1 MSDESKLV
9 VRLEAVTTQLTKEMA
24 KASSVV
30 KQKMRE
36 IDDQL
41 VKSNRKVSDGLVRSA
56 RSYSEGARGM
66 STFGRSVQNTS
77 YQIGDF
83 AVQVAGGT
91 SATRAMAQ
99 QLPQLLG
106 GFGVFGAVA
115 GAAAAIL
122 IPLAG
127 NLFGAVEPAQALKT
141 AVTELNEA
149 MGALR
154 SADADA
160 NAPTEDL
167 VAQYG
172 AQAEQAK
179 RVLDIK
185 REIAALEAGAALGK
199 AQGASAAAFGKAE
212 ELKGFSVEKLK
223 EYHAAVSAA
232 LTEQQALVVAN
243 QNLGEIVTKSDEDAL
258 NQLRERGIANENAI
272 WQLNEYRV
280 AIAEITTAYGMTE
293 EAAMGLA
300 VAAAQV
306 RDADTTEE
314 RSAATQAMAEYIYKA
329 TDGLKD
335 ASAETRVLYDQLLDA
350 VKAGLDFSALNIAGP
365 ITFAAGE
372 AARLATNLQAASLNY
387 GKIQNRGESGPEG
400 AQRAAIAAMPNAT
413 GTLASGAGGVRS
425 VVAGSGGVGSGG
437 GGGGGAA
444 KEPLFSANDKKIQQ
458 IQREIAMLGQ
468 SAQAVASLQAKWE
481 LLDRAKK
488 EGADLDAV
496 QTGTGRT
503 LRAEIDLQSEAVG
516 RLTAEMA
523 AQKINRDA
531 FEKGIDGVASAMSQA
546 LLNGESLRAGLAE
559 VFQGIAM
566 DLMKSG
572 IRQGL
577 MSLVGG
583 LGGGLGG
590 GSQRG
595 GGLGGLLGGL
605 LGGMPSF
612 DGGGSTGAGARS
624 GGVDG
629 KGGFPAILHPNEE
642 IFDKNK
648 GGIAGAGGAQ
658 RVEVEVFV
666 RNDEIGAIARAAGM
680 RGGQQAAN
688 AVRNEI
694 PSIMDNHQKRR
705 G

>member
-1 MSDESKLV
+1 MSDESKLM
-9 VRLEAVTTQLTKEMA
+9 VRLEVQTAQLTKAMA
-24 KASSVV
+24 GASATV
-30 KQKMRE
+30 KQRMRE

-56 RSYSEGARGM
+56 RSYSEGARSM
-66 STFGRSVQNTS
+66 STFGRNVQNTS

-91 SATRAMAQ
+91 SAMRAMGQ

-106 GFGVFGAVA
+106 PFGVLGAVA
-115 GAAAAIL
+115 GAAFAIL
-122 IPLAG
+122 VPLAG
-127 NLFGAVEPAQALKT
+127 SMLGAVEPAQALKT
-141 AVTELNEA
+141 AITDLNEA

-154 SADADA
+154 SADTAA

-185 REIAALEAGAALGK
+185 RQIAELDAARALGV
-199 AQGASAAAFGKAE
+199 AQGASAVAFGADGT
-212 ELKGFSVEKLK
+212 LNAFSVEKLQ
-223 EYHAAVSAA
+223 EYSTAVKQAQA
-232 LTEQQALVVAN
+232 EQQALAVAYEN
-243 QNLGEIVTKSDEDAL
+243 FGSITSQADEDAYNAL
-258 NQLRERGIANENAI
+258 QARMIANDIAF
-272 WQLNEYRV
+272 QQTVEYRY
-280 AIAEITTAYGMTE
+280 AIDGLATAYGLTE

-314 RSAATQAMAEYIYKA
+314 RSAATRALAEYIYQA
-329 TDGLKD
+329 TDGLKG
-335 ASAETRVLYDQLLDA
+335 ATTETTALYDQLLDA
-350 VKAGLDFSALNIAGP
+350 VKAGLDLSALNIAGP
-365 ITFAAGE
+365 ISFAAGE
-372 AARLATNLQAASLNY
+372 AARLATNLRAASLNY
-387 GKIQNRGESGPEG
+387 GKIQNRGESGPDG
-400 AQRAAIAAMPNAT
+400 AQRAAVDAMPNVT
-413 GTLASGAGGVRS
+413 GTLASGA
-425 VVAGSGGVGSGG
+425 AGARTTIANSGT
-437 GGGGGAA
+437 GGGGGAT
-444 KEPLFSANDKKIQQ
+444 KESLFSANDKKIQQ

-468 SAQAVASLQAKWE
+468 SAQVVASLQAKWE

-488 EGADLDAV
+488 EGADLDVV
-496 QTGTGRT
+496 QAGTGRT

-559 VFQGIAM
+559 VFKGIAM

-577 MSLVGG
+577 MGLVDG
-583 LGGGLGG
+583 LGSGGGLGG
-590 GSQRG
+590 GAKRG
-595 GGLGGLLGGL
+595 GGLGGLLSGL
-605 LGGMPSF
+605 LGGLPSF
-612 DGGGSTGAGARS
+612 DGGGSTGTGARS

-629 KGGFPAILHPNEE
+629 KGGFPAILHPGEDVWDRTKSG
-642 IFDKNK
+642 F
-648 GGIAGAGGAQ
+648 AGAGGGAQ

-666 RNDEIGAIARAAGM
+666 RNNEIGAIAREAGM
-680 RGGQQAAN
+680 RGGQMAAN
-688 AVRNEI
+688 AVRSEI

>member
-1 MSDESKLV
+1 MSDESKLI
-9 VRLEAVTTQLTKEMA
+9 VRLEAQTAQLTKAMA
-24 KASSVV
+24 GASATV
-30 KQKMRE
+30 KQRMRE

-56 RSYSEGARGM
+56 RSYSEGARSM

-91 SATRAMAQ
+91 SASRAMAQ

-122 IPLAG
+122 LPLAA
-127 NLFGAVEPAQALKT
+127 NLFDAVEPAQALRT
-141 AVTELNEA
+141 AITELNEA
-149 MGALR
+149 MSALR
-154 SADADA
+154 SADTEA

-185 REIAALEAGAALGK
+185 REIAVLEAGSALGK
-199 AQGASAAAFGKAE
+199 AQGASAAAFGAAK

-232 LTEQQALVVAN
+232 LIEQQALVVAN
-243 QNLGEIVTKSDEDAL
+243 ENFGTITSQADEDAL
-258 NQLRERGIANENAI
+258 NRLRERGIANENAI

-280 AIAEITTAYGMTE
+280 AIAEITTAYGLTE

-300 VAAAQV
+300 VAAAEV

-314 RSAATQAMAEYIYKA
+314 RSAATRALAEYIYQA
-329 TDGLKD
+329 TDGLKE
-335 ASAETRVLYDQLLDA
+335 ASTETRTLYDQLLDA
-350 VKAGLDFSALNIAGP
+350 VKAGLDLSAMNIAGP
-365 ITFAAGE
+365 ISFAAGE
-372 AARLATNLQAASLNY
+372 AARLATNLRAASLNY
-387 GKIQNRGESGPEG
+387 GKIQNRGESGPDG
-400 AQRAAIAAMPNAT
+400 AQRAAVDAMPNVT
-413 GTLASGAGGVRS
+413 GTLASGA
-425 VVAGSGGVGSGG
+425 AGARTTIANSGT
-437 GGGGGAA
+437 GGGGGAT
-444 KEPLFSANDKKIQQ
+444 KESLFSANDKKIQQ

-468 SAQAVASLQAKWE
+468 SAQVVASLQAKWE

-488 EGADLDAV
+488 DGADLDAV
-496 QTGTGRT
+496 QAGTGRT

-559 VFQGIAM
+559 VFKGIAM

-577 MSLVGG
+577 MGLVGG
-583 LGGGLGG
+583 LGSGGGLGG
-590 GSQRG
+590 GAKRG
-595 GGLGGLLGGL
+595 GGLGGLLSGL
-605 LGGMPSF
+605 LGGLPSF
-612 DGGGSTGAGARS
+612 DGGGSTGTGARS

-629 KGGFPAILHPNEE
+629 KGGFPAILHPGEDVWDRTKSG
-642 IFDKNK
+642 F
-648 GGIAGAGGAQ
+648 AGTGGGAQ

-666 RNDEIGAIARAAGM
+666 RNNEIGAIAREAGM
-680 RGGQQAAN
+680 RGGQMAAN

>member
-1 MSDESKLV
+1 MSDESKLI
-9 VRLEAVTTQLTKEMA
+9 VRLEAQTAQLTKAMA
-24 KASSVV
+24 GASATV
-30 KQKMRE
+30 KQRMRE

-66 STFGRSVQNTS
+66 GPLGRSVQNTS

-91 SATRAMAQ
+91 SASRAMAQ

-122 IPLAG
+122 VPLAANMFSAVDPAEALTKSVSALSEAMGKLKSAQSSEAAPTTDLVDNYGRYAAQAKEVLIIQRQIAEIEAQRALAVTTGGFADVFNVGSAAEMIPPEIEGIIKELQKGGEGVTAQGVEKIADALGISLDRAQLLGESILVVDNSVAKVGETFGVTNAQAAGLVELMQNLKNAEGPIDQAAAMAALREAIIAATLTTSGLTKEGAAFLAQLSEAEIAALSLSQIDIASNVGAGADEASRLAG
-127 NLFGAVEPAQALKT
+127 NLQIAAQAWLQARSVAQQPQNLALDKYGSRGAESSNPVADTFGAPVVLAQ
-141 AVTELNEA
+141 
-149 MGALR
+149 
-154 SADADA
+154 
-160 NAPTEDL
+160 P
-167 VAQYG
+167 
-172 AQAEQAK
+172 
-179 RVLDIK
+179 
-185 REIAALEAGAALGK
+185 
-199 AQGASAAAFGKAE
+199 
-212 ELKGFSVEKLK
+212 
-223 EYHAAVSAA
+223 VSA
-232 LTEQQALVVAN
+232 
-243 QNLGEIVTKSDEDAL
+243 G
-258 NQLRERGIANENAI
+258 
-272 WQLNEYRV
+272 
-280 AIAEITTAYGMTE
+280 
-293 EAAMGLA
+293 
-300 VAAAQV
+300 
-306 RDADTTEE
+306 
-314 RSAATQAMAEYIYKA
+314 RS
-329 TDGLKD
+329 G
-335 ASAETRVLYDQLLDA
+335 
-350 VKAGLDFSALNIAGP
+350 
-365 ITFAAGE
+365 
-372 AARLATNLQAASLNY
+372 
-387 GKIQNRGESGPEG
+387 
-400 AQRAAIAAMPNAT
+400 
-413 GTLASGAGGVRS
+413 
-425 VVAGSGGVGSGG
+425 GSGG
-437 GGGGGAA
+437 GGGGGGGSA

-468 SAQAVASLQAKWE
+468 SAQAVAALQSKWE

-488 EGADLDAV
+488 DGADLDVV
-496 QTGTGRT
+496 QAGTGRT

-559 VFQGIAM
+559 VFKGIAM

-577 MSLVGG
+577 MGLVGG
-583 LGGGLGG
+583 LGSGGGLGG
-590 GSQRG
+590 GAKRG
-595 GGLGGLLGGL
+595 GGLGGLLSGL

-612 DGGGSTGAGARS
+612 DGGGSTGTGARS

-629 KGGFPAILHPNEE
+629 KGGFPAILHPGEE
-642 IFDKNK
+642 VWDRTKSGF
-648 GGIAGAGGAQ
+648 AGAGGGAQ

-666 RNDEIGAIARAAGM
+666 RNDEIGAIAREAGM
-680 RGGQQAAN
+680 RGGQMAAN
-688 AVRNEI
+688 AVRSEI